1 MYNQTA
7 LVDDISRFRTAK
19 SKSWLSSFYFLAW
32 HGVSREKFYSSVYEE
47 GDLTFYVQLM
57 DLNIITVLLLPMY
70 AKALCMK
77 PWTSNKQLGIFSVD
91 L

>member
-1 MYNQTA
+1 MCNQTA
-7 LVDDISRFRTAK
+7 SVDDISRFRTAK

-32 HGVSREKFYSSVYEE
+32 HGREKFYSSVYEE
-47 GDLTFYVQLM
+47 GELTFYVQLM

-70 AKALCMK
+70 AKALCMER
-77 PWTSNKQLGIFSVD
+77 WTSNKQLGILSVD